1 MKFLALLTCLL
12 MSVAQAEEVF
22 NVHDEDTF
30 NLKHPQTECLT
41 GRKARPH
48 QAIRLSGIDAPEL
61 AQPNGVQARNAL
73 EKMIMGQ
80 NVKLD
85 CSGCSFNRQT
95 CHVTVDGK
103 DIETEL
109 VRQGWAYDS
118 PRFSHGAYAP
128 EQAKAQQAHAG
139 VWQQPDGGT
148 RPWDWR
154 KQKKAAHRLG
164 TKYE

>member
-22 NVHDEDTF
+22 NVHDGDTF

-41 GRKARPH
+41 GRKPRPH
-48 QAIRLSGIDAPEL
+48 QAIRLFGIDAPEL
-61 AQPNGVQARNAL
+61 AQPNGDQARNAL
-73 EKMIMGQ
+73 EKMIRGQ
-80 NVKLD
+80 NV
-85 CSGCSFNRQT
+85 
-95 CHVTVDGK
+95 K

-128 EQAKAQQAHAG
+128 DQAKAQQAHAG